1 MRDGHNGGTHTHI
14 EIEREGWRLL
24 EREGGKT
31 HTHTYRDR
39 ERWKYKGRE
48 GQ

>member
-1 MRDGHNGGTHTHI
+1 MGSEGGTHTR
-14 EIEREGWRLL
+14 IERERERWRLL

-31 HTHTYRDR
+31 HTHTHRDR